1 MPTHFILPRERK
13 GRLQVIIE
21 SAEIKR
27 VTPNTDLEEKKRVIP
42 VEKRPSLYSRTCP
55 VVIHKSFVFHT
66 PAF

>member
-27 VTPNTDLEEKKRVIP
+27 VTPNTDLEEKK
-42 VEKRPSLYSRTCP
+42 E
-55 VVIHKSFVFHT
+55 
-66 PAF
+66 